1 MDLVVAYIAN
11 LAIIERVM
19 YMKKDRSSTFNPR
32 QYMLSRDF
40 EIYYYSDLHFQSV
53 GRHSHDYYEFYFFVE
68 GAVSME
74 MGERIYPLSQ
84 GDVIVVPPNVQ
95 HRAKLSDPTVPYRRF
110 VFWLSRDYVDALS
123 RQSSD
128 YTYLIR
134 RAESAHGKLW
144 HFDLLTF
151 NALRGELFALLD
163 ELHADR
169 FGKQTQ
175 VNLHICNL
183 LLHLNRLVHE
193 QTHRPTSQ
201 ESVSTYEAITAFID
215 THLEEPLSLDRIAQ
229 EFYLN
234 KYYIAHLFQQSVG
247 LSIHRYITKK
257 RLAACAAAIR
267 SGAKITEV
275 CRTYGFGDY
284 TSFYRAFRAE
294 YGMSPSEYREISAS
308 VEAESKEH

>member
-19 YMKKDRSSTFNPR
+19 HMKKERSTAFNPR

-74 MGERIYPLSQ
+74 LGDRCYPLLQ
-84 GDVIVVPPNVQ
+84 GDVIVVPPGVQ
-95 HRAKLSDPTVPYRRF
+95 HRALLSDPTVPYRRF
-110 VFWLSRDYVDALS
+110 VFWISRDYVDALHK
-123 RQSSD
+123 QSSD
-128 YTYLIR
+128 YTYLTR
-134 RAESAHGKLW
+134 RAEAANGRLW
-144 HFDLLTF
+144 HFDVLTF
-151 NALRGELFALLD
+151 NTLRGELFALLD

-175 VNLHICNL
+175 INLNICNL
-183 LLHLNRLVHE
+183 LLRLNRLAHE
-193 QTHRPTSQ
+193 QTHRPTKK

-229 EFYLN
+229 EFYLS
-234 KYYIAHLFQQSVG
+234 KYYISHLFQQSVG
-247 LSIHRYITKK
+247 LSVHRYLSKK

-267 SGAKITEV
+267 SGAKVTEV

-284 TSFYRAFRAE
+284 TGFYRAFRKE
-294 YGMSPSEYREISAS
+294 YGMSPSDYREIGASA
-308 VEAESKEH
+308 ETESK